1 MIYQGQIFALAF
13 LVGIPNN
20 YLMVN
25 RLVFW
30 VVRVA
35 IKSDWDLLS
44 ALTDSSSDFKVVIW
58 DLRLVFEASRVDTEW
73 FRDEFSLSRV

>member
-20 YLMVN
+20 YLMVK